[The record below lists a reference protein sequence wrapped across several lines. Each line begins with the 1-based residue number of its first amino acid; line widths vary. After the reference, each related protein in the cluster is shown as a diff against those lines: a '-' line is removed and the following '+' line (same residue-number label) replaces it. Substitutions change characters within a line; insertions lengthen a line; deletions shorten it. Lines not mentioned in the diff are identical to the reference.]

1 MDKRKGR
8 AEEIGRRWW
17 FGKLSRFFGVIAG
30 ENLKIL
36 KVASE
41 NLFSTKYAF
50 NSAQQLFSTSAG
62 VLLSCLSVQH
72 VWLDGNIFFFV
83 DG

>member
-1 MDKRKGR
+1 MAKRKGR
-8 AEEIGRRWW
+8 AEAIGRRWW
-17 FGKLSRFFGVIAG
+17 FGKLSRFFGVTAG
-30 ENLKIL
+30 EDLKII

-41 NLFSTKYAF
+41 NLFSTKYDF
-50 NSAQQLFSTSAG
+50 SSAEQLFSTSVG